1 MNEMIISLSSTTLP
15 SALLDDDLALPPPSL
30 PPSFPQINRFTSH
43 EMLGSSLVF
52 QGKDILSTLL
62 TLRH

>member
-15 SALLDDDLALPPPSL
+15 SALLDDDLALPPSL
-30 PPSFPQINRFTSH
+30 PQINRFTSH